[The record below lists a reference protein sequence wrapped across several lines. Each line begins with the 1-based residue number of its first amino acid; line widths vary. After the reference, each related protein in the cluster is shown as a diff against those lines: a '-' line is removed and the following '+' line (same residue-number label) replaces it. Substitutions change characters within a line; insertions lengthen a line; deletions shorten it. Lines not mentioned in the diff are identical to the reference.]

1 MLALGWLS
9 SNWVDFLRMTKKMT
23 EKTQRERF
31 EETARQLEC
40 DEDEAKFN
48 TDLKKD
54 CRFKKGRRAKR
65 IDVHILDR
73 LSMYSLGLSNI
84 TSPFNK

>member
-1 MLALGWLS
+1 
-9 SNWVDFLRMTKKMT
+9 MTKKMT

-48 TDLKKD
+48 SDLKKVAALKEAGKPKD
-54 CRFKKGRRAKR
+54 
-65 IDVHILDR
+65 
-73 LSMYSLGLSNI
+73 
-84 TSPFNK
+84 